1 MRIGLAF
8 LFLNA
13 VVLVYT
19 SAVGEEQTACGPLD
33 VRFSAQAS
41 GDHRSEHP
49 SPGKALV
56 YVVEDFRKAP
66 GELGNPTVR
75 IGLDG
80 KWMGAVRA
88 KSYLSFEVDPGE
100 RHLCASWQSR
110 LKRLSKLASFAHFS
124 SEADKTYYF
133 RARITYSSY
142 GAGAANMNLDLEP
155 VDPDEGKFL
164 IATNATSQSHPSK

>member
-1 MRIGLAF
+1 MRMELALLFLIAVGLAH
-8 LFLNA
+8 
-13 VVLVYT
+13 T
-19 SAVGEEQTACGPLD
+19 SAVAEEQTACGPLD
-33 VRFSAQAS
+33 VQFSVQAA
-41 GDHRSEHP
+41 GDHPSEHP

-66 GELGNPTVR
+66 GELGNPTIR

-80 KWMGAVRA
+80 KWMGALRA

-100 RHLCASWQSR
+100 RHLCASWQSH

-155 VDPDEGKFL
+155 VDSDEGKFL
-164 IATNATSQSHPSK
+164 IATKAMSQSRSNR

>member
-1 MRIGLAF
+1 MRIGLA
-8 LFLNA
+8 LLLLIT
-13 VVLVYT
+13 VGLVYT
-19 SAVGEEQTACGPLD
+19 SAVAQEQTACGPLD
-33 VRFSAQAS
+33 MRFNTQAS
-41 GDHRSEHP
+41 GDHPSEHP

-66 GELGNPTVR
+66 GELGNPTIR

-80 KWMGAVRA
+80 KWIGAVRA
-88 KSYLSFEVDPGE
+88 NSYLSFEVDPGE
-100 RHLCASWQSR
+100 RHLCASWQSH

-164 IATNATSQSHPSK
+164 IATNSMSQSRPDR